1 MVAQQSEVVHAYW
14 PPVFQPLDEPH
25 RYKVCLGGRGGG
37 RSWAYA
43 RALLVEAWQNPLRIL
58 CTREIQRS
66 IKDSVYQLLLDQI
79 KELDLQAHF
88 TIKNDEILSDA
99 GSKFVFA
106 GLRQQEILNLKSME
120 AIDRVWVEEAQSVSE
135 RSWQILVPTIRKPG
149 SEIWITFNP
158 GMITDPTYQRFI
170 VNPPDDT
177 VIIHASYHDNE
188 WFPSELEAERLHCK
202 KYDPENYDNIWEG
215 KPRETVDGA
224 IFHREIVEAI
234 NEKRIRPVPR
244 DPTLPTHTVWDL
256 GWADQASIIFV
267 QRIGAELRII
277 DYIEDSHRTLDDY
290 VGEIEQR
297 RWKWGT
303 DYLPHDGA
311 AKSLQTGMSPA
322 EIIRRLGRK
331 VHIIP
336 AQKVED
342 GIKAARMMFRQ
353 CYFDEVKTSRLTECL
368 KRYRRNIP
376 ITTNEPS
383 SPVHDEFSHGADAF
397 RMLALIANRMKND
410 DDKPI
415 EYSNAGIV

>member
-1 MVAQQSEVVHAYW
+1 MVAKQSDVVHAYW

-43 RALLVEAWQNPLRIL
+43 RALIVEAWQNPLRIL

-66 IKDSVYQLLLDQI
+66 IKDSVYQLLVDQI
-79 KELDLQAHF
+79 KALDLQAHF
-88 TIKNDEILSDA
+88 TIKNDEILSDS

-135 RSWQILVPTIRKPG
+135 KSWQILIPTIRKPG
-149 SEIWITFNP
+149 SEIWVTFNP

-170 VNPPDDT
+170 INPPDDT
-177 VIIHASYHDNE
+177 VIIHASYHDNP
-188 WFPSELEAERLHCK
+188 WFPPELESERLHCQ
-202 KYDPENYDNIWEG
+202 KYDPDNYDNIWEG

-224 IFHREIVEAI
+224 IYHREIVEAI

-256 GWADQASIIFV
+256 GFNDQTSIIFV

-322 EIIRRLGRK
+322 DIIRRLGRK
-331 VHIIP
+331 IHVIP
-336 AQKVED
+336 VDRVEN

-353 CYFDEVKTSRLTECL
+353 VYFDEVKAARLVECL

-376 ITTNEPS
+376 TTTEEPS
-383 SPVHDEFSHGADAF
+383 TPVHDEFSHGADAF
-397 RMLALIANRMKND
+397 RMLAMIANRMTND
-410 DDKPI
+410 DEQPI